1 MFTKLII
8 VCLCFTNRIIQSKH
22 TEMFINS
29 DADVKHKQTLFSHVI
44 LTNDTVNSLGY
55 MLLRTESDNGVSLH
69 PGRSRPGQDKHA
81 GRRIMNGTGLI
92 IIVLRRHCT

>member
-8 VCLCFTNRIIQSKH
+8 VCLCLTNRIIQSKH

-44 LTNDTVNSLGY
+44 LTNDTVNGLGY
-55 MLLRTESDNGVSLH
+55 MFLRTESDNGC
-69 PGRSRPGQDKHA
+69 PCTPA
-81 GRRIMNGTGLI
+81 G
-92 IIVLRRHCT
+92 V

>member
-8 VCLCFTNRIIQSKH
+8 VCLCLTNRIIQSIH

-44 LTNDTVNSLGY
+44 LTNDTVNGLGY

-69 PGRSRPGQDKHA
+69 PGRCPA
-81 GRRIMNGTGLI
+81 GRGRAKIRTPAD
-92 IIVLRRHCT
+92 V